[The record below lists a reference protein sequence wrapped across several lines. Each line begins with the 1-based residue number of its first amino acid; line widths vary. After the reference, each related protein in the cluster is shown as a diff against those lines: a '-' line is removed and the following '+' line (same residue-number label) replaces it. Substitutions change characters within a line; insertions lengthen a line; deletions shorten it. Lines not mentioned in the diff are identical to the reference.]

1 MKLPLRRESGGDAT
15 MNEKWNGEE
24 WVLFSEALEE
34 SASGLMR
41 PDEAERTLNK
51 LCAKGDVRAVCFFPD
66 GPKFIAPKEWSKGL
80 DTELVYLS
88 VDDLLRW
95 VYRPGKPET
104 GKQPRI
110 KAHLAK
116 MFPNGVPDPAHCPR
130 KTLKTDL
137 LKRDPSLNPL
147 DEATLKSAIDAYN
160 SDPKRS
166 DRPHSD

>member
-1 MKLPLRRESGGDAT
+1 

-24 WVLFSEALEE
+24 WVLFSEAVEE
-34 SASGLMR
+34 CESGLVLH
-41 PDEAERTLNK
+41 DEAERALKK
-51 LCAKGDVRAVCFFPD
+51 LCARGVVRAICLYED
-66 GPKFIAPKEWSKGL
+66 GPKFIAAKEWSRGL
-80 DTELVYLS
+80 DTQLVYLS

-95 VYRPGKPET
+95 LFRPGTPEA

-110 KAHLAK
+110 KAHLTA

-130 KTLKTDL
+130 KALKADL

-160 SDPKRS
+160 SSRS
-166 DRPHSD
+166 